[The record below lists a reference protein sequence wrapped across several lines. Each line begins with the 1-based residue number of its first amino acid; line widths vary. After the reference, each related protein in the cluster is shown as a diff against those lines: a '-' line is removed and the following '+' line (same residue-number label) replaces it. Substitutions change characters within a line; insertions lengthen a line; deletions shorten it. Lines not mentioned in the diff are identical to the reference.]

1 MQKKIKILVV
11 DDQEINRDLFDVMF
25 SKLGFEV
32 DRAKDGVEAL
42 EKAKKF
48 FPDVIL
54 LDIIMPSMSGW
65 EVTKTLRADPK
76 YKDIAI
82 VMLSALGD
90 VKEKVA
96 AFEMGADDYITKPF
110 NFSEV
115 LARIRAL
122 LRNRGKLMP
131 EIDGKEKEE

>member
-1 MQKKIKILVV
+1 MQRKTKILVV

-25 SKLGFEV
+25 SKLGFAVE
-32 DRAKDGVEAL
+32 RAKDGVEGL

-48 FPDVIL
+48 LPDVIL

-65 EVTKTLRADPK
+65 EVTKALRADPK

-82 VMLSALGD
+82 VMLSELGD

-96 AFEMGADDYITKPF
+96 GFEMGIDDYITKPF

-122 LRNRGKLMP
+122 LRNRGKPVP
-131 EIDGKEKEE
+131 ELDGKDE